1 MRHTG
6 RLNCQMLR
14 YMELNNY
21 DKSASFYDFL
31 SRLVFFKA
39 QVHAQLEQLSFIP
52 PSSKVL
58 IVGGGTGWILEELS
72 NIHQHG
78 LTITYVEIS
87 SKMMDKARRR
97 NLGQNQVS
105 FIQASIESYEAA
117 EPHDVVH
124 TAFLFDN
131 FSVPRIKQIYAKL
144 DRLLK
149 PGGLWLF
156 ADFHYESGNSPFW
169 QGILLRTMYL
179 FFGAIANVE
188 AKNLTPMR
196 PYFDSAGYEMKA
208 QKGYYHNFIQAIVFL
223 KALKSLP
230 SSQI

>member
-1 MRHTG
+1 
-6 RLNCQMLR
+6 
-14 YMELNNY
+14 MELNNY

-39 QVHAQLEQLSFIP
+39 QVHAQVKQLRFIP
-52 PSSKVL
+52 AGSTIL
-58 IVGGGTGWILEELS
+58 IVGGGTGWILDELTR
-72 NIHQHG
+72 IHPCG

-87 SKMMDKARRR
+87 GRMIGKARKR
-97 NLGQNQVS
+97 NLGDNEVS
-105 FIQASIESYEAA
+105 FVQSGIESFETPATY
-117 EPHDVVH
+117 DVVH

-131 FSVPRIKQIYAKL
+131 FTVPRINQVYAKL
-144 DRLLK
+144 DRLLV

-156 ADFHYESGNSPFW
+156 SDFHYEPANSPFW
-169 QGILLRTMYL
+169 QGIILKTMYL

-196 PYFDSAGYEMKA
+196 PYFDAAGYERKA
-208 QKGYYHNFIQAIVFL
+208 QEGYYHNFIQAIVFL
-223 KALKSLP
+223 KAVKYLP

>member
-1 MRHTG
+1 
-6 RLNCQMLR
+6 
-14 YMELNNY
+14 MELNNY

-39 QVHAQLEQLSFIP
+39 QVYAQVKQLRFIP
-52 PSSKVL
+52 AGSRIL
-58 IVGGGTGWILEELS
+58 IVGGGTGWILDELTS
-72 NIHQHG
+72 IHQQG

-87 SKMMDKARRR
+87 GRMLEKAKQR
-97 NLGQNQVS
+97 NLGGNEVS
-105 FIQASIESYEAA
+105 FVQSGIESFETPAIY
-117 EPHDVVH
+117 DVVH

-131 FSVPRIKQIYAKL
+131 FTVPRIKQVYAKL

-156 ADFHYESGNSPFW
+156 ADFHYEQKDSPFW
-169 QGILLRTMYL
+169 QGILLKTMYL

-188 AKNLTPMR
+188 AKKLTPMR
-196 PYFDSAGYEMKA
+196 PYFLASGYEIKA
-208 QKGYYHNFIQAIVFL
+208 LEGYYHNFIQGIVFL
-223 KALKSLP
+223 KAVKSLP